1 MNKKVII
8 IIIVIL
14 LLSLILYSLLLDDNS
29 IKENEVS
36 ICSYVHNNMSS
47 EHPYKC
53 KSLRGINNVN
63 KVKKMINNMKSAAD
77 SSFEIEPGYEI
88 SITGPYCKTDECV
101 YEDTIMCD
109 SDIKI
114 CSFNGKKYYSTE
126 EFTNFIIDNVDK

>member
-1 MNKKVII
+1 MNRKVII
-8 IIIVIL
+8 IIVIIL
-14 LLSLILYSLLLDDNS
+14 LLGLILYSLLSNDNS

-36 ICSYVHNNMSS
+36 ICSYVHDNMSS

-63 KVKKMINNMKSAAD
+63 KVKKMINNMKLDAD

-101 YEDTIMCD
+101 YEYSDFIMCD

-114 CSFNGKKYYSTE
+114 CSLNSEKYYSTE
-126 EFTNFIIDNVDK
+126 EFNDIWITI